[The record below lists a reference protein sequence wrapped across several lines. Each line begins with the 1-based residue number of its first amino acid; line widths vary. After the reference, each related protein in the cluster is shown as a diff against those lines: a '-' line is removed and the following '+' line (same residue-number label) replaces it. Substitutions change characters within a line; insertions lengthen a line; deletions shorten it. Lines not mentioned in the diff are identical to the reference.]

1 MSAPLEPPQLDENVD
16 MPEFAFVSR
25 ATLLFKLKSKTDIR
39 LQGQDDHTAPALTER
54 EALETELIRRLISS
68 YFNIVREMIADQ
80 VPKAVM
86 HLLVNHSKDVVQ
98 NRLVSE
104 LYRETMFEELLYED
118 DAVREE
124 REKCEKLL
132 ATYREASKI
141 VGEVL

>member
-1 MSAPLEPPQLDENVD
+1 MS
-16 MPEFAFVSR
+16 MPEPVEESDYLDNNFVSIYTCR
-25 ATLLFKLKSKTDIR
+25 PSLTSTNTW
-39 LQGQDDHTAPALTER
+39 QSHDDPSLHPPALTER
-54 EALETELIRRLISS
+54 EALETELIRRLIAS
-68 YFNIVREMIADQ
+68 YFNIVRETIADQ

-104 LYRETMFEELLYED
+104 LYKEGLFEELLYED
-118 DAVREE
+118 DAVRQE

-132 ATYREASKI
+132 GTYREAAKI